1 MRCNPGN
8 VNIEGV
14 GCPQLVYFWGSPIRF
29 FNPIYWPKNKIFVQ
43 SRNPVVSLTAVFVS
57 SRNALLQQGRYV
69 TRQKRLR
76 RTLVILT
83 DIFSITH
90 FLHTFKPESC
100 PCSASFKIP
109 DPGLYIRKVK
119 NRLYQG
125 PSFRYSKEI
134 RSNSYIY
141 FYGVLSI
148 LWPCKSFTQMR
159 CWCRYITII

>member
-1 MRCNPGN
+1 MPVACLLLRVPNSILQSH
-8 VNIEGV
+8 VLTQI
-14 GCPQLVYFWGSPIRF
+14 LM
-29 FNPIYWPKNKIFVQ
+29 Q

-57 SRNALLQQGRYV
+57 SRKALPQQGRYV
-69 TRQKRLR
+69 TIQKRLR
-76 RTLVILT
+76 GTLVILAV
-83 DIFSITH
+83 IFSITH

-109 DPGLYIRKVK
+109 DPGLYIRNVK
-119 NRLYQG
+119 NRLYKG

-148 LWPCKSFTQMR
+148 L
-159 CWCRYITII
+159 